1 MIKTILVFIGGFLAG
16 TIFGA
21 TIIQIIFQKLLGG

>member
-1 MIKTILVFIGGFLAG
+1 MTILSFVAGFIVG

-21 TIIQIIFQKLLGG
+21 TIINMIFQKLLGG